1 MTRRDRGNSG
11 FFDVGPELDDVWV
24 GGSPCVDDRFKLV
37 LGEPHA
43 QCSHSFERT
52 DEAAITTGKHRD
64 LPILPKLT
72 INAVLLDGD
81 AEHA

>member
-1 MTRRDRGNSG
+1 MYGLAARHASTIGLSSCSA
-11 FFDVGPELDDVWV
+11 
-24 GGSPCVDDRFKLV
+24 SPMPNAPIALSA
-37 LGEPHA
+37 P
-43 QCSHSFERT
+43 T
-52 DEAAITTGKHRD
+52 EAAITTGKHRD